1 MNFERNQKISNLRT
15 DIHRL
20 GNTPQDRLKG
30 LITIFSSWSKDAEKQ
45 KLMQEIALDMDHCD
59 IDAFRNLIQEQVN
72 LLKIKNTE
80 DLTEQILF
88 IVLGAFKFEI
98 NRNASST
105 HWNLAGLS
113 LNSVLSG
120 TGKSK
125 KYYGLNS
132 VLIGSFL
139 VLITAI
145 WIINSQYNSANSK
158 RKLAFEASTQLEPLP
173 QPIPN
178 PYVPSHFYSL
188 REQMGKSICLIP
200 QAPTLPA
207 EQRAAFVNFLNTG
220 AIEMDQLANLQA
232 ALSLVHCEY
241 VPLTIHIDH

>member
-15 DIHRL
+15 DMLRL

-30 LITIFSSWSKDAEKQ
+30 LITIFSSWSEDAEKQ
-45 KLMQEIALDMDHCD
+45 KLMQEIALEMDNCD
-59 IDAFRNLIQEQVN
+59 IVAFRNLIQEQVN

-88 IVLGAFKFEI
+88 IVIGAFKFEI

-120 TGKSK
+120 TGKDK

-132 VLIGSFL
+132 VLTGSFL

-158 RKLAFEASTQLEPLP
+158 KKLEFEASTQLEPLP

-241 VPLTIHIDH
+241 VPLTIHIEH